1 MRYRTE
7 DDRLRRLEAALAE
20 GTISTTDEAG
30 EVVRLTGPGLQVGFD
45 LLFLADDMGLED
57 AYLLRPDDLPD
68 DLRREV
74 GLWSRA
80 EVREE
85 HGTAAI
91 AVQELC
97 ISITQNEGAPV
108 NIPLAGP
115 PLEDDDHGR

>member
-20 GTISTTDEAG
+20 GTITTTDENG
-30 EVVRLTGPGLQVGFD
+30 EVARLTSSGLQLGFE

-57 AYLLRPDDLPD
+57 AYLLRPSDLPD
-68 DLRREV
+68 DVAREAA
-74 GLWSRA
+74 LWARA
-80 EVREE
+80 EVREV

-97 ISITQNEGAPV
+97 RAITQNE
-108 NIPLAGP
+108 
-115 PLEDDDHGR
+115 DDNHGR

>member
-7 DDRLRRLEAALAE
+7 DDRLRRLEAALSE
-20 GTISTTDEAG
+20 GTITTTDGAG
-30 EVVRLTGPGLQVGFD
+30 RRAWLEGSGLSLAFRLMTIQDEGGVI
-45 LLFLADDMGLED
+45 
-57 AYLLRPDDLPD
+57 PD
-68 DLRREV
+68 DLRREA

-97 ISITQNEGAPV
+97 RAITQNDGE
-108 NIPLAGP
+108 
-115 PLEDDDHGR
+115 

>member
-7 DDRLRRLEAALAE
+7 DDRLRRLEAALSE
-20 GTISTTDEAG
+20 ETIATTGENG
-30 EVVRLTGPGLQVGFD
+30 EVARVTGSGLQVGFD

-68 DLRREV
+68 DLRREAA
-74 GLWSRA
+74 LWSRA

-85 HGTAAI
+85 HGTAAK

-97 ISITQNEGAPV
+97 RAITGGSGEYSHSRPSSG
-108 NIPLAGP
+108 
-115 PLEDDDHGR
+115 EDNHGR

>member
-20 GTISTTDEAG
+20 GTITTTDEAG
-30 EVVRLTGPGLQVGFD
+30 EVVRLTGSGLQVGFD

-68 DLRREV
+68 DLRREA

-80 EVREE
+80 ETEG
-85 HGTAAI
+85 HGQAAE
-91 AVQELC
+91 VVKDLC
-97 ISITQNEGAPV
+97 IQILMARGVA
-108 NIPLAGP
+108 
-115 PLEDDDHGR
+115 